1 MKLMLLTVAAL
12 TAMTAHAVYAQMAP
26 TPAPNSPI
34 VGTVMPTVLP
44 DDSQPAST
52 NVPGQSYPRL
62 DSQGR
67 ATFQVNAPNA
77 QQVAVQVDKHYDLVK
92 GDDGMWTVTTT
103 PLVPGFHYYSLI
115 IDGVWTMDPAS
126 ETFFGMS
133 RQASGIE
140 VPEKGVDFYDAKDV
154 PHGDVRAQWF
164 YSKTTKTWQRCFVY
178 TPPNYDANPK
188 TRYPVLYLQHGMG
201 EDERGW
207 SNQGRVNFILDN
219 LIAAGKAKPML
230 VVMANGGIAAGLA
243 GRRPPANRPAGQPSG
258 TGRPAGPFL
267 GSEFESVML
276 DDLIP
281 MIDSHYRT
289 QTDRDHRA
297 MAGLS
302 LGGMQTLQITLKH
315 LDKFAYVGGFSAAG
329 GTFVDPKTSYNGV
342 MADPKQFNKK
352 VKVFWLSV
360 GTEEGWGL
368 NGNKAFHQALDAA
381 GIKNVY
387 YESPGTAHE
396 WQTWRRSLYGFAPL
410 LFQK

>member
-1 MKLMLLTVAAL
+1 MKPTPL
-12 TAMTAHAVYAQMAP
+12 TAMTLLLLTAGSCRAQTGQAAAPAP
-26 TPAPNSPI
+26 TVASAAPTQAADDALPA
-34 VGTVMPTVLP
+34 T
-44 DDSQPAST
+44 T
-52 NVPGQSYPRL
+52 NVPGQSYPRI
-62 DSQGR
+62 DSQLQ
-67 ATFQVNAPNA
+67 ATFRVKAPDA
-77 QQVAVQVDKHYDLVK
+77 KQVAVQVDKHYDLVK
-92 GDDGMWTVTTT
+92 GDDGVWTVTTT

-140 VPEKGVDFYDAKDV
+140 VPEKGTDFYDAKDV
-154 PHGDVRAQWF
+154 PHGDVRAKWF
-164 YSKTTKTWQRCFVY
+164 YSKTTKSWQRCFVY
-178 TPPNYDANPK
+178 TPPDYDVNTK

-207 SNQGRVNFILDN
+207 SVQGRVNFILDN
-219 LIAAGKAKPML
+219 LLAAGKAKPMI

-243 GRRPPANRPAGQPSG
+243 GRRPPRPSTPGGPKAPV
-258 TGRPAGPFL
+258 GPFL
-267 GSEFESVML
+267 GGEFENVML

-281 MIDSHYRT
+281 MVDAGYRT
-289 QTDRDHRA
+289 RPDRDHRA

-302 LGGMQTLQITLKH
+302 LGGMQTFQTTLKH
-315 LDKFAYVGGFSAAG
+315 LDKFAYIGGFSAAG
-329 GTFVDPKTSYNGV
+329 GIYPDLKTDYGGA
-342 MADPKQFNKK
+342 MADPAAFNKE

-360 GTEEGWGL
+360 GTEEGRGL
-368 NGNKAFHQALDAA
+368 NGNKAFHKELDDA

-410 LFQK
+410 LFQN

>member
-1 MKLMLLTVAAL
+1 MKLSLLTAIAL
-12 TAMTAHAVYAQMAP
+12 TVMTVHAVFAQTGHTTAP
-26 TPAPNSPI
+26 AAVVADPVTLA
-34 VGTVMPTVLP
+34 
-44 DDSQPAST
+44 DDSRPAST

-62 DSQGR
+62 DSQLR

-92 GDDGMWTVTTT
+92 GNDGVWAVTTT

-154 PHGDVRAQWF
+154 PHGDVRAKWF

-178 TPPNYDANPK
+178 MPPGYDTNTK

-207 SNQGRVNFILDN
+207 SNQGHVAFILDN

-243 GRRPPANRPAGQPSG
+243 GRRPPANRSAGTSRA
-258 TGRPAGPFL
+258 GRPVGPFL
-267 GSEFESVML
+267 GGEFEQVML

-281 MIDSHYRT
+281 MIDSTYRT
-289 QTDRDHRA
+289 LTDRNHRA

-315 LDKFAYVGGFSAAG
+315 LDKFAYIGGFSAAG

-342 MADPKQFNKK
+342 MADPKQFNKQ

-360 GTEEGWGL
+360 GTEEGRGL

-387 YESPGTAHE
+387 YESSGTAHE

-410 LFQK
+410 LFRD